1 MPASTEVERAG
12 SKRAAIQLLPPAI
25 AARLRNLIND
35 RRAGKV
41 SAMET
46 ATTNAAPEFRV
57 GSEKLIKATEAAG
70 GQVRKLLDKHQKPA
84 GALRISIVG
93 GGCSGLSY
101 KMDLADAPKKG
112 DIVVETAG
120 AKILVDQK
128 SALYVTGSSL
138 DYVDAM
144 IGGGFRMKNPNA
156 TATCSCGESFSV

>member
-1 MPASTEVERAG
+1 VF
-12 SKRAAIQLLPPAI
+12 
-25 AARLRNLIND
+25 D
-35 RRAGKV
+35 
-41 SAMET
+41 AMET
-46 ATTNAAPEFRV
+46 TTTTATPEYRV

-70 GQVRKLLDKHQKPA
+70 RQVGRLLEKHHKPS

-101 KMDLADAPKKG
+101 KMDLADGPRKG
-112 DIVVETAG
+112 DILVDTAG